1 MKYYR
6 FSWEVVLSEKIKDS
20 NATVS
25 HIITA
30 ENRERALTQLKEEL
44 HASGEKIPENLKVE
58 VLSLEE
64 YIAEAE
70 KMTQTW
76 FYKFYLYTHYDT
88 DTLTVREYARI
99 WRDLVKDREKY
110 LTALLDANRVRNLM
124 SMSHRILDLSQISVE
139 EFYNFFKKAIATTD
153 QEEFNQLLA
162 KMPQPHK

>member
-30 ENRERALTQLKEEL
+30 ENQESALTQLKEEL
-44 HASGEKIPENLKVE
+44 HASGEEMPENPKVE
-58 VLSLEE
+58 ALSLED

-88 DTLTVREYARI
+88 DTLTVREYAHI

-139 EFYNFFKKAIATTD
+139 EFYNFLKKAIATTD

-162 KMPQPHK
+162 KMPQQHK

>member
-6 FSWEVVLSEKIKDS
+6 FSWEVIISEKIKDS

-25 HIITA
+25 NIIA
-30 ENRERALTQLKEEL
+30 ADNQESAFAQLKKEL
-44 HASGEKIPENLKVE
+44 LASGEEMPENPKVE
-58 VLSLEE
+58 VLSLED

-70 KMTQTW
+70 KITQTW

-88 DTLTVREYARI
+88 DTITVREYAHI

-124 SMSHRILDLSQISVE
+124 SMSHRILDLSKISVE
-139 EFYNFFKKAIATTD
+139 DYYKFLKKALETTD
-153 QEEFNQLLA
+153 QTEFDQLLA
-162 KMPQPHK
+162 KLPHLYK